1 MSISKVGNENLYLG
15 GFLSLSNKLALADA
29 NITHVVTVMR
39 GGADSARFRAF
50 QHHLHIAVDDMDDED
65 LLQHFPTTN
74 AFVQSGLA
82 SGGGVLIHW
91 SDPPPVLDILLAF

>member
-1 MSISKVGNENLYLG
+1 
-15 GFLSLSNKLALADA
+15 
-29 NITHVVTVMR
+29 MR

-65 LLQHFPTTN
+65 LLQHFPATN

-82 SGGGVLIHW
+82 SGGGVLIH
-91 SDPPPVLDILLAF
+91 